1 MIRLVVVLLSAV
13 ASLATAQR
21 PAEVATLLDSVV
33 PAALRAERIPGAVV
47 SVVSDGRVIFKKGY
61 GLADLETR
69 RPMTESTVVRIGSI
83 SKVMTAVAVAQLADR
98 GRIDLRRDVN
108 QYLRSLK
115 VPATYSAPITPWHL
129 LTHTAGLDEIRPGT
143 MTESRAQL
151 ESLRDFLRPRLVRY
165 VAPGEATAYSTYAST
180 LAGLL
185 VEDVSGQP
193 FETYLRENVWKPL
206 GMTRTSIDVP
216 RSDSQL
222 VAVPYDVDSD
232 KAVRAPWEWYHTTPA
247 SSVNSTASDMARFM
261 LSQLRGESEIL
272 SQRMT
277 REMQREQITMHPML
291 PGWGLGWYHLQR
303 ADGERGVQHGG
314 DIAGFSSLM
323 TLLPGRS
330 FGIFVASHREG
341 SDLRYT
347 VTTAVLER
355 LFPIRSAPAVPVS
368 MHKSPAVAARQA
380 ARYAGRY
387 RANIAC
393 HSCKNPRPTAE
404 VDVVVNAD
412 GSVSAF
418 GGRFIEVSPRFFR
431 SEDGKRRFGFREDA
445 RGRITHLTVGA
456 WQVLER
462 IS

>member
-232 KAVRAPWEWYHTTPA
+232 KAVRAPWEW
-247 SSVNSTASDMARFM
+247 
-261 LSQLRGESEIL
+261 
-272 SQRMT
+272 
-277 REMQREQITMHPML
+277 
-291 PGWGLGWYHLQR
+291 
-303 ADGERGVQHGG
+303 
-314 DIAGFSSLM
+314 
-323 TLLPGRS
+323 
-330 FGIFVASHREG
+330 
-341 SDLRYT
+341 
-347 VTTAVLER
+347 
-355 LFPIRSAPAVPVS
+355 
-368 MHKSPAVAARQA
+368 
-380 ARYAGRY
+380 
-387 RANIAC
+387 
-393 HSCKNPRPTAE
+393 
-404 VDVVVNAD
+404 
-412 GSVSAF
+412 
-418 GGRFIEVSPRFFR
+418 
-431 SEDGKRRFGFREDA
+431 
-445 RGRITHLTVGA
+445 
-456 WQVLER
+456 
-462 IS
+462 